1 MQIGKGNMKN
11 MEIIMDD
18 ETVNS
23 ILEEVCTDYVRD
35 EYGAFEVIKDN
46 EEISVIEIKF
56 PSNCYQ
62 TFFLYFR
69 FKMM

>member
-1 MQIGKGNMKN
+1 MKN

-62 TFFLYFR
+62 TFFYILGL
-69 FKMM
+69 K

>member
-1 MQIGKGNMKN
+1 
-11 MEIIMDD
+11 MDD

-62 TFFLYFR
+62 TFFYILGL
-69 FKMM
+69 K